1 MSGRAYQSVRVSGS
15 GGRAGGVRYRAIAA
29 QGNRN
34 RRGGEGTVGTNQI
47 KAVIYSTVIGIIAL
61 LFYGPLSAAGDTLSR
76 EFRAHCELDSGETTV
91 QIRKRTGDSGSYVY
105 GDPVQWTK
113 SSAACTAVVDNSS
126 TYVTESGTALA
137 TSSTALAP
145 SDAKWQAVPALL
157 NRFAGI
163 NTLLTSL
170 LPLTLCVS
178 LMGMAVLTSMN
189 ISRGHSGIDQAIKGE
204 VIVLLVGLLAASMG
218 GTIIE
223 FVVDASGS
231 ADGLSSASRFATIIE
246 LLFSLMPILL
256 VVGIMGLFAQRAYSS
271 FQSYRGGGG
280 GGMLG

>member
-1 MSGRAYQSVRVSGS
+1 M
-15 GGRAGGVRYRAIAA
+15 
-29 QGNRN
+29 
-34 RRGGEGTVGTNQI
+34 GTNQI

-61 LFYGPLSAAGDTLSR
+61 LFYGPLATAGDTLSR
-76 EFRAHCELDSGETTV
+76 EFTKHCEISGGETTV
-91 QIRKRTGDSGSYVY
+91 QVRKRTGTAGDYSF
-105 GDPVQWTK
+105 GDPVEWKGATGAK
-113 SSAACTAVVDNSS
+113 CYITVGAGDTVSDNE
-126 TYVTESGTALA
+126 TWVTESGTAIKQTVVGSTTKIQMGVDGIPKA
-137 TSSTALAP
+137 TASGDSSI
-145 SDAKWQAVPALL
+145 QAVPALL

-246 LLFSLMPILL
+246 LLS
-256 VVGIMGLFAQRAYSS
+256 A
-271 FQSYRGGGG
+271 
-280 GGMLG
+280 